1 MRALFLL
8 LVFLCIGFSQ
18 QRPPWLGASSSS
30 SVMAPVVVT
39 PSPKPVAKPK
49 PSPAP
54 VAEPVKDSRVDS
66 LFRSLRKLSIRLDS
80 LDSAFK
86 VPVIDTVQRRWH
98 VVWTV
103 ANADTLHG
111 MGINGVHNYPRKYSD
126 LLDILSDT
134 KQAGH
139 SVYEFSVTL
148 TNFDTLRYV
157 MGGTSSRSTGN
168 IISSNGGNYEGKI
181 EYYNTGL
188 TMYIFPNGRASIEYI
203 STDLAQT
210 TLRLSARKEGSCIN
224 ASTQFLS
231 VETTRILWIL
241 WTVHRQQVKHLWLS
255 ACYEDSSFNQEEK

>member
-8 LVFLCIGFSQ
+8 LVFSCIGFSQ
-18 QRPPWLGASSSS
+18 QRPPWLSGSSPVAVSSSS
-30 SVMAPVVVT
+30 SAVPVSRPRPAPVV
-39 PSPKPVAKPK
+39 A
-49 PSPAP
+49 
-54 VAEPVKDSRVDS
+54 PVKDSRVDS
-66 LFRSLRKLSIRLDS
+66 LLVRLKSLSSRLDS
-80 LDSAFK
+80 LDSAFNAPVK
-86 VPVIDTVQRRWH
+86 VDTVQRRWH

-103 ANADTLHG
+103 TNADTLHG

-148 TNFDTLRYV
+148 SNFDTLRYV

-168 IISSNGGNYEGKI
+168 VISANGGNYEGKI

-188 TMYIFPNGRASIEYI
+188 TMYIYPGGRATIEYI
-203 STDLAQT
+203 STDMAQT
-210 TLRLSARKEGSCIN
+210 TLRLSARNEGNCIN

-231 VETTRILWIL
+231 VETTRVLWIL
-241 WTVHRQQVKHLWLS
+241 WTVHSQQVKHLWLS
-255 ACYEDSSFNQEEK
+255 ACYEDLVSN